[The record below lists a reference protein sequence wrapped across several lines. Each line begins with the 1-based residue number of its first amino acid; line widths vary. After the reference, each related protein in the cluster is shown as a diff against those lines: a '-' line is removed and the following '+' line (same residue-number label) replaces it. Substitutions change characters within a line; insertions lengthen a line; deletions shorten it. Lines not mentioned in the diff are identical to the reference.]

1 LLHGFGF
8 AGVLS
13 EIGLPPDERIPAL
26 LLFNLG
32 VEIGQLLVVAVLLMG
47 GMLTRRLL
55 PAHVMHARVA
65 ASYAIGIAGAF
76 WTIDRLLS

>member
-1 LLHGFGF
+1 
-8 AGVLS
+8 
-13 EIGLPPDERIPAL
+13 
-26 LLFNLG
+26 
-32 VEIGQLLVVAVLLMG
+32 
-47 GMLTRRLL
+47 L